1 MFTGIELLIY
11 SDQFG
16 LISICS
22 IPILCRMFIFLF
34 VLEEK
39 KCKQILH
46 LVILSKCSKE
56 ESWFWQ
62 YVFEHVYRT
71 TPPHILL

>member
-39 KCKQILH
+39 MQANFAFSDTVKMFQGRILV
-46 LVILSKCSKE
+46 LAIC
-56 ESWFWQ
+56 F
-62 YVFEHVYRT
+62 RT
-71 TPPHILL
+71 CM